1 MQRDLKTGHLSQT
14 AYTQQAVEILT
25 ALKKLGEQ
33 LKPQEA
39 EFLAVNTNAA
49 LSTFEKVS
57 ENIGSGD
64 RLLKVAG
71 SQVEDAQK

>member
-1 MQRDLKTGHLSQT
+1 
-14 AYTQQAVEILT
+14 VEILT

-49 LSTFEKVS
+49 LSSFEKVS
-57 ENIGSGD
+57 ENMGKED
-64 RLLKVAG
+64 HLLVNKKTSMFTQYYFVICYPN
-71 SQVEDAQK
+71 

>member
-33 LKPQEA
+33 VMHNYLPLQLTPDNSNLLLTHRLRA
-39 EFLAVNTNAA
+39 VSLFLQ
-49 LSTFEKVS
+49 
-57 ENIGSGD
+57 I
-64 RLLKVAG
+64 
-71 SQVEDAQK
+71 

>member
-1 MQRDLKTGHLSQT
+1 
-14 AYTQQAVEILT
+14 VEILT

-33 LKPQEA
+33 LKPVEA

-57 ENIGSGD
+57 ENIGMEWQCLIGVNMLV
-64 RLLKVAG
+64 RLQMHTTLPAYMYVI
-71 SQVEDAQK
+71 

>member
-33 LKPQEA
+33 VMHKFHEI
-39 EFLAVNTNAA
+39 TYC
-49 LSTFEKVS
+49 EKNVLLIFVHVS
-57 ENIGSGD
+57 YRVISAQTSRGWVSGC
-64 RLLKVAG
+64 
-71 SQVEDAQK
+71 

>member
-33 LKPQEA
+33 VMHNYLLLQLTLDNSNPW
-39 EFLAVNTNAA
+39 
-49 LSTFEKVS
+49 
-57 ENIGSGD
+57 
-64 RLLKVAG
+64 LLKSATD
-71 SQVEDAQK
+71 SK